1 MQQPDTRQLQ
11 LVHLSAE
18 PVLMRIYLHP
28 GMRDYFL
35 QVGKPKKASA
45 LIRRILG
52 DYFFSHATPEEI
64 QAFIGPYEQDGHNL
78 FASPVSIT
86 ASSTAGGRL

>member
-28 GMRDYFL
+28 GMRDYFM
-35 QVGKPKKASA
+35 QAGKPKKTSA
-45 LIRRILG
+45 LIRKILSN
-52 DYFFSHATPEEI
+52 YFFNHATPEEI
-64 QAFIGPYEQDGHNL
+64 QAFIGPYEQDSHNL
-78 FASPVSIT
+78 FTLSAVST
-86 ASSTAGGRL
+86 EGGRP

>member
-1 MQQPDTRQLQ
+1 MQQPDTSQIQ
-11 LVHLSAE
+11 LVQLTAQ

-64 QAFIGPYEQDGHNL
+64 QAFIGPYEQDNHNL
-78 FASPVSIT
+78 FAPSAVST
-86 ASSTAGGRL
+86 EGGRP

>member
-1 MQQPDTRQLQ
+1 MQQPDTSQIQ
-11 LVHLSAE
+11 LVQLTAQ

-28 GMRDYFL
+28 GMRDYF
-35 QVGKPKKASA
+35 
-45 LIRRILG
+45 
-52 DYFFSHATPEEI
+52 FSHASPEEI

-86 ASSTAGGRL
+86 APSTAGGRL

>member
-28 GMRDYFL
+28 GMRDYFM
-35 QVGKPKKASA
+35 QAGKPKKTSA
-45 LIRRILG
+45 LIRKILG
-52 DYFFSHATPEEI
+52 DYFFSHASPEEI
-64 QAFIGPYEQDGHNL
+64 RAFIGPYEENSRDL
-78 FASPVSIT
+78 FTSPAAST
-86 ASSTAGGRL
+86 EGGRP

>member
-52 DYFFSHATPEEI
+52 DYFFNHATPEEI
-64 QAFIGPYEQDGHNL
+64 RAFIGPYEQDSHNL
-78 FASPVSIT
+78 FASPASVT
-86 ASSTAGGRL
+86 ASSTAGGRP